1 MVAFIVPFGTI
12 CDKMGPIGN
21 GKPIGTINRGGKM
34 ADTDRT
40 KLTQIFDTI
49 EYPEAY
55 RITYLANSIVFP
67 AYAEIKKD
75 FGLVR
80 AEYILLACLS
90 HFEMLTAQDVARIS
104 RRPRNTISRAVHR
117 MMDEGYLDRAPDP
130 DDARQARLRITP
142 SGRDLHRKISGYLR
156 RRQDEVL
163 GKLTAEER
171 RTLSSL
177 LKKAALH
184 TAELDN

>member
-1 MVAFIVPFGTI
+1 
-12 CDKMGPIGN
+12 
-21 GKPIGTINRGGKM
+21 M
-34 ADTDRT
+34 ADTA
-40 KLTQIFDTI
+40 KPNLTQIFETI

-90 HFEMLTAQDVARIS
+90 HFDILTAQEVARIS

-117 MMDEGYLDRAPDP
+117 MIKEGFLDRAPDP
-130 DDARQARLRITP
+130 DDGRQARLRITP
-142 SGRDLHRKISGYLR
+142 SGRDLHVKISGYLR
-156 RRQDEVL
+156 RRQDAVL
-163 GKLTAEER
+163 GKLTPEER
-171 RTLSSL
+171 QTLSAL
-177 LKKAALH
+177 LTKAALH
-184 TAELDN
+184 AAELDD

>member
-1 MVAFIVPFGTI
+1 MT
-12 CDKMGPIGN
+12 
-21 GKPIGTINRGGKM
+21 KPNEPE
-34 ADTDRT
+34 
-40 KLTQIFDTI
+40 LTVIFDTI

-67 AYAEIKKD
+67 AYAEIKRD

-90 HFEMLTAQDVARIS
+90 HFDVLTAQDVARIS

-117 MMDEGYLDRAPDP
+117 MLREGFIDRAPDP
-130 DDARQARLRITP
+130 DDGRQSRLRITDA
-142 SGRDLHRKISGYLR
+142 GRDLHVSISAYLT
-156 RRQDEVL
+156 RRQDEVM
-163 GKLTAEER
+163 GALTTQER
-171 RTLSSL
+171 HTLAQL

-184 TAELDN
+184 AAQLEN